1 MTKKLLTVAA
11 LTVLLS
17 PAVLLA
23 QGNPPAQDAR
33 RDPGL
38 PVVPFGNLGKASD
51 EDIARSRR
59 VAEEMA
65 RSMEQGFAAPVNQEV
80 VRLGQDLRRRADD
93 IADEAIAGERAEV
106 LRFLGLNPESDT
118 ALYYFVSWSM
128 PLELLRSYAV
138 EAMWSGGTLVFKGVP
153 PGREIGKY
161 LVEDLRKLVYSKGA
175 AANVSLDP
183 RLFDAYGVK
192 VVPTLVFTT
201 TRDNLQ
207 CGEESATVK
216 INGVPASYGKC
227 PPISADK
234 YWKLSGN
241 VTTSHALEQ
250 FVANG
255 ADQAKPYLQAI
266 AKGWEGRPKP
276 GKDQV
281 PFQGK
286 WEDVLSPSQQ
296 AAAQQAAKELARK
309 GGASAPERTK
319 R

>member
-1 MTKKLLTVAA
+1 MTKKLLTVAV

-23 QGNPPAQDAR
+23 QVNPPAQDAR

-65 RSMEQGFAAPVNQEV
+65 RSMEQGFSAPVNQEV

-207 CGEESATVK
+207 CGEESTPVK
-216 INGVPASYGKC
+216 INGVPASYGTC
-227 PPISADK
+227 PPIRADK

-241 VTTSHALEQ
+241 VTTAHALEQ

-309 GGASAPERTK
+309 GGASAPERAK